1 MAISPKPTSDQET
14 SGMSVIHSN
23 AQLGPS
29 PHFDYG
35 GDVIASD
42 AKRLRFWSRLRRAP
56 TAVQAHPR
64 GLAGCPDSA

>member
-29 PHFDYG
+29 PHFDYR

-42 AKRLRFWSRLRRAP
+42 AKRLRFWSRLGRVPTPLRAHSQEP
-56 TAVQAHPR
+56 VGR
-64 GLAGCPDSA
+64 PDSA